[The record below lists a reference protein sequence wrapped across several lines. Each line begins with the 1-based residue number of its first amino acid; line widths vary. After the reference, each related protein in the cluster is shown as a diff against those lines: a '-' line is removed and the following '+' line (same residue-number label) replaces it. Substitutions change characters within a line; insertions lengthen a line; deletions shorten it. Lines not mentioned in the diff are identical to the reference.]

1 MTRTTSTLARRVVS
15 LLSLFALAALA
26 FPATAD
32 PPARAAR
39 ISYVSA
45 NASFSPAGGD
55 DWLQARINRPVWI
68 GDRLWSGDGRVEV
81 QIGGASLRLAPRT
94 LVRVLNFDN
103 RIAQF
108 ELAEGSAAL
117 HVRALDSDDAIEIDT
132 PTFASHR

>member
-68 GDRLWSGDGRVEV
+68 GDRLWSGDGARRSSALPVAREAQRVG
-81 QIGGASLRLAPRT
+81 QLL
-94 LVRVLNFDN
+94 
-103 RIAQF
+103 Q
-108 ELAEGSAAL
+108 
-117 HVRALDSDDAIEIDT
+117 
-132 PTFASHR
+132 